1 MIGPNGVS
9 STPFTVIGELTGP
22 WVDAPPDWTKLRK
35 AKAAAAE
42 RPEFRGN
49 VIFVETRRF
58 VRPAKESPNLGHGH
72 HEFDN
77 AETYVLVDY
86 ALGKGM
92 VVSVL

>member
-58 VRPAKESPNLGHGH
+58 VRP
-72 HEFDN
+72 EFDN

-92 VVSVL
+92 VVSVR